1 MQTENMGVW
10 CTKMEKQEEV
20 TQSDPDDES
29 QS

>member
-20 TQSDPDDES
+20 TQNDPDDEN